1 MKIKLLISLVLG
13 LLILTSCSQPQ
24 SNSKAFILKGT
35 IDGPN
40 TEYIILSYFDSSSVY
55 VSDTLPVINESFSRK
70 GHLINTQK
78 VSLASNLAGR
88 SVEDP
93 NRLNFYLEP
102 SEIDLTLKEGE
113 FSKAKINGSKTQIEN
128 DNLDKTLKPFYE
140 KMELLKTKRQKLIN
154 DKKENSNDNF
164 QTEMENLSVEWQRKM
179 GEIKNVQLQYAG
191 NNPQSYLT
199 LDIINL
205 YSRTLPNDSLVK
217 LYACLDPIMKESLYG
232 LRIQEQLNVVNSG
245 DIAPNFSLEDINGS
259 ILSLDQFKGKT
270 VLLDFGAAWC
280 VPCVKNHPEIK
291 RIYDKYHSKG
301 MEIIG
306 ISFDND
312 KTIWKENVKKE
323 NLNWHHIYEGINNV
337 GNEGSINKSYD
348 VQPIPAYIL
357 IDTEGIIIDR
367 YSGADK
373 DNKDLNDLEEKLN
386 ALLSSS

>member
-1 MKIKLLISLVLG
+1 
-13 LLILTSCSQPQ
+13 
-24 SNSKAFILKGT
+24 
-35 IDGPN
+35 
-40 TEYIILSYFDSSSVY
+40 
-55 VSDTLPVINESFSRK
+55 
-70 GHLINTQK
+70 
-78 VSLASNLAGR
+78 
-88 SVEDP
+88 
-93 NRLNFYLEP
+93 
-102 SEIDLTLKEGE
+102 
-113 FSKAKINGSKTQIEN
+113 
-128 DNLDKTLKPFYE
+128 
-140 KMELLKTKRQKLIN
+140 
-154 DKKENSNDNF
+154 
-164 QTEMENLSVEWQRKM
+164 
-179 GEIKNVQLQYAG
+179 
-191 NNPQSYLT
+191 
-199 LDIINL
+199 
-205 YSRTLPNDSLVK
+205 
-217 LYACLDPIMKESLYG
+217 MKESLYG